1 MTTDDLRAFHVGIVA
16 GTSEG
21 AALCYRTLC
30 RKADEVIGHNMHPEI
45 TLHALPLRLYLD
57 AIDLND
63 WARVAGLMSH
73 SAAKL
78 VRAGADVIVCPNNTL
93 HKAFDLV
100 ESPVPW
106 LHIAAPVVKAIAQR
120 GWRRVGILGTQ
131 IVMEGSIYSPRLKQ
145 SGINAVIPRE
155 DDRVRI
161 QHIIRAELIAG
172 LFTAQ
177 SRRFL
182 QKVIA
187 EMAADGVEAVIL
199 GCTELP
205 LLLFDEQAALPLL
218 NSTSLLA
225 QAALY
230 HPRERPPSLE
240 TPQEADEAY
249 TLGPTTVLV
258 DAHDVYRS

>member
-1 MTTDDLRAFHVGIVA
+1 MTTDDLRAFHIGIVA

-57 AIDLND
+57 AIDLDD
-63 WARVAGLMSH
+63 WASVAALMSH

-100 ESPVPW
+100 ESSVTW
-106 LHIAAPVVKAIAQR
+106 LHIAEPVVKEIARR

-131 IVMEGSIYSPRLKQ
+131 IVMKGSIYSLRLKQ
-145 SGINAVIPRE
+145 SGIKAVIPRK

-161 QHIIRAELIAG
+161 QHMIRAELIAG

-182 QKVIA
+182 QNVIA

-205 LLLFDEQAALPLL
+205 LLLSNEQAVLPLL
-218 NSTSLLA
+218 SSTSLLA
-225 QAALY
+225 QAALD
-230 HPRERPPSLE
+230 HPRKQPASSEFQRKPAKHVL
-240 TPQEADEAY
+240 
-249 TLGPTTVLV
+249 LGREQP
-258 DAHDVYRS
+258 R